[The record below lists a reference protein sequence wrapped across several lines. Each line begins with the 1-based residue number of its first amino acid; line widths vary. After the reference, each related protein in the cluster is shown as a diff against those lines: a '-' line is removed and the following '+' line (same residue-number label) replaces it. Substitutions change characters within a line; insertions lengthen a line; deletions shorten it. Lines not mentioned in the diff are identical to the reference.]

1 MGEKINSFFNY
12 ISKEKNYSEKTVISY
27 RIDINNF
34 IFFIKNILGK
44 ELNEKNLIELEYNDF
59 REWLS
64 YRHFSKDLSNRSNAR
79 ALSSVKSLF
88 KFLNKEYGIF
98 NEIIL
103 KIKNPKFSKT
113 LPKNVT
119 NNNILKIIKCI
130 SIFDKHEWEVDR
142 DIALLVLI
150 YCCGLRISE
159 ALNITNKSFI
169 GNDTIKIIG
178 KGKKERI
185 VFILPIALDL
195 INKYKKTCPYN
206 TNEHLFFSTRGK
218 KYRATIFEKLVQN
231 IRRNLNLPDSI
242 TPHSFRHS
250 FATELLVNGVDLRTI
265 QELLGH
271 SNLKTT
277 QIYTHVDINNIINV
291 YKHSHPQK

>member
-64 YRHFSKDLSNRSNAR
+64 YRHFDKDLSNRSNAR

-103 KIKNPKFSKT
+103 KIKN
-113 LPKNVT
+113 V
-119 NNNILKIIKCI
+119 
-130 SIFDKHEWEVDR
+130 
-142 DIALLVLI
+142 
-150 YCCGLRISE
+150 
-159 ALNITNKSFI
+159 
-169 GNDTIKIIG
+169 
-178 KGKKERI
+178 
-185 VFILPIALDL
+185 
-195 INKYKKTCPYN
+195 
-206 TNEHLFFSTRGK
+206 
-218 KYRATIFEKLVQN
+218 
-231 IRRNLNLPDSI
+231 
-242 TPHSFRHS
+242 
-250 FATELLVNGVDLRTI
+250 
-265 QELLGH
+265 
-271 SNLKTT
+271 
-277 QIYTHVDINNIINV
+277 
-291 YKHSHPQK
+291 